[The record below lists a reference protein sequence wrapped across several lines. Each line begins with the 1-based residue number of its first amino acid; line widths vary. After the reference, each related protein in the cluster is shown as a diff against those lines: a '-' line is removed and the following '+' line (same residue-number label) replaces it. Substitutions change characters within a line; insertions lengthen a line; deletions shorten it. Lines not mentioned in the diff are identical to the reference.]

1 MAKGELQGYPEFNW
15 PGLKELLTANDSLKN
30 FTVKNQYVTV
40 QFSDVTNQRYA
51 DSVKKVYELGLMKG
65 SEGKFD
71 PDGTITLA
79 AAIFTRIALPSERK
93 TLTY

>member
-65 SEGKFD
+65 SEGKLI
-71 PDGTITLA
+71 PMGLSLWQL
-79 AAIFTRIALPSERK
+79 RSLPGSHYDRKERP
-93 TLTY
+93 